1 MKKNGVTHG
10 CLSALTK
17 RLAGMLIGLIAECGM
32 AGAQTTV
39 VTESAPTDSV
49 HVAMPAAT
57 SDFSD
62 QRDIL
67 YYAHRLFP
75 RIQFKNRDSVAMPTG
90 RLFAWILPSIS
101 YEPQTRL
108 AAYLGGNVAFRT
120 GGANVSSIYPTLAYT
135 QNKQLFFHT
144 TANLWFPNNRYNITT
159 DWRAM
164 YYPQLTY
171 GLGGYT
177 TTRNAVLLSYNYV
190 RLYQTLTRAVGRN
203 LYIGGG
209 YNLDYHWNI
218 RATETTGDAIS
229 TSGYDLNQLG
239 KSVSSGLTLNLV
251 FDERSNLLN
260 PAAGFFAN
268 VQLRSNLRLLGSDTD
283 YQSLLIDVRKYISL
297 PIESHNILALWSY
310 SNLTLNGNPPYLD
323 LPSTGW
329 DALNNQGR
337 GYIQSRFRSK
347 NLIYTEG
354 EYRFRII
361 RNGVLGGVAFVNTH
375 LVSEPV
381 TGQFARLIP
390 AGGVGLR
397 VKLNRL
403 SNVNF
408 AADFGVGT
416 DGSRSVYF
424 NIGEMF

>member
-1 MKKNGVTHG
+1 M
-10 CLSALTK
+10 SA
-17 RLAGMLIGLIAECGM
+17 G
-32 AGAQTTV
+32 TV
-39 VTESAPTDSV
+39 
-49 HVAMPAAT
+49 
-57 SDFSD
+57 
-62 QRDIL
+62 
-67 YYAHRLFP
+67 
-75 RIQFKNRDSVAMPTG
+75 
-90 RLFAWILPSIS
+90 
-101 YEPQTRL
+101 
-108 AAYLGGNVAFRT
+108 
-120 GGANVSSIYPTLAYT
+120 
-135 QNKQLFFHT
+135 
-144 TANLWFPNNRYNITT
+144 
-159 DWRAM
+159 
-164 YYPQLTY
+164 
-171 GLGGYT
+171 
-177 TTRNAVLLSYNYV
+177 
-190 RLYQTLTRAVGRN
+190 
-203 LYIGGG
+203 
-209 YNLDYHWNI
+209 
-218 RATETTGDAIS
+218 
-229 TSGYDLNQLG
+229 
-239 KSVSSGLTLNLV
+239 TLN
-251 FDERSNLLN
+251 N
-260 PAAGFFAN
+260 
-268 VQLRSNLRLLGSDTD
+268 
-283 YQSLLIDVRKYISL
+283 
-297 PIESHNILALWSY
+297 NILALWSY